1 MYLNMKGNGM
11 RIAKFIADSGLCSRR
26 EAERWIE
33 DGRVEVDG
41 EVLSGP
47 ALNIE
52 ETNIVKVDGKL
63 VRSAPEPK
71 LWVYYKPL
79 GLITTNDDPQGRETI
94 FEQLKELPRVVS
106 VGRLD
111 VNSEGILL
119 LTNNGELSR
128 YFEKPDNKIER
139 TYKVRVY
146 GRGREIDIENKK
158 VIADGVIYRPK
169 SIKLTQKKGANS
181 WYEVV
186 LTEGK
191 NREIRKIFEH
201 FGFEV
206 SRLIRTSFGKY
217 KLGSMNPGEFKEVKI
232 YENYRWKV

>member
-1 MYLNMKGNGM
+1 M

-41 EVLSGP
+41 NILLSP
-47 ALNIE
+47 ALNVE
-52 ETNIVKVDGKL
+52 ENNIVKVDGKIIGN
-63 VRSAPEPK
+63 APPAK

-79 GLITTNDDPQGRETI
+79 GLITTHDDPQGRPTI
-94 FEQLKELPRVVS
+94 FEQLKKLPRVVS

-111 VNSEGILL
+111 INSEGILL

-128 YFEKPDNKIER
+128 YFEKPDNKVER
-139 TYKVRVY
+139 IYKVRVY

-158 VIADGVIYRPK
+158 IISDGMIYRPK

-206 SRLIRTSFGKY
+206 SRLIRTNYGIY
-217 KLGSMNPGEFKEVKI
+217 KLGDMKPGEFKEVKI
-232 YENYRWKV
+232 DENYRWKAQK

>member
-1 MYLNMKGNGM
+1 M
-11 RIAKFIADSGLCSRR
+11 RIAKFIAASGLCSRR
-26 EAERWIE
+26 EAEKWIY

-41 EVLSGP
+41 KVLSSP
-47 ALNIE
+47 ALNISGS
-52 ETNIVKVDGKL
+52 NIIKVDGKVVESL
-63 VRSAPEPK
+63 PEAK
-71 LWVYYKPL
+71 LWIYYKPL
-79 GLITTNDDPQGRETI
+79 GLITTHSDPEGRSTI
-94 FEQLKELPRVVS
+94 FEQLRKLPRVVS

-111 VNSEGILL
+111 INSEGILL

-128 YFEKPDNKIER
+128 YLERPENKIER

-146 GRGREIDIENKK
+146 GRGRSLDIENKK
-158 VIADGVIYRPK
+158 IVIDEVVYRPK
-169 SIKLTQKKGANS
+169 SIKLTKKSGANS

-206 SRLIRTSFGKY
+206 SRLIRTSYGVY
-217 KLGSMNPGEFKEVKI
+217 NLGDMKPGEFKEVKI
-232 YENYRWKV
+232 NENYRWETQK

>member
-1 MYLNMKGNGM
+1 M
-11 RIAKFIADSGLCSRR
+11 RIAKYIADSGLCSRR

-33 DGRVEVDG
+33 NGRVEVDG
-41 EVLSGP
+41 EILSSP
-47 ALNIE
+47 ALNVE
-52 ETNIVKVDGKL
+52 ENNLVKVDGKL
-63 VRSAPEPK
+63 ISAAPPAK

-79 GLITTNDDPQGRETI
+79 GLITTHDDPQGRPTI
-94 FEQLKELPRVVS
+94 FEQLKKLPRVIS

-111 VNSEGILL
+111 INSEGILL

-128 YFEKPDNKIER
+128 YLEKPSNKVER
-139 TYKVRVY
+139 VYKVRVY
-146 GRGREIDIENKK
+146 GRGREIDLENKK
-158 VIADGVIYRPK
+158 IVAEGVTYHPK

-206 SRLIRTSFGKY
+206 SRLIRTSYGKY
-217 KLGSMNPGEFKEVKI
+217 KLNHMKPGEFSEVKI
-232 YENYRWKV
+232 DENYSWKA